1 MDVFVVM
8 VGEGVGNMQCGTGS
22 AQRESLSL
30 LLLLLLVLLGVR
42 IGVWVGCCCCCRS
55 ERALLQCFASQKSA
69 SLLKE
74 CSGEYVQDH
83 LTAEE
88 IKNKNL

>member
-42 IGVWVGCCCCCRS
+42 VGVWVGCRDWFILS
-55 ERALLQCFASQKSA
+55 VNESWFR
-69 SLLKE
+69 
-74 CSGEYVQDH
+74 
-83 LTAEE
+83 
-88 IKNKNL
+88 